1 MHRYLR
7 SCADFTARLS
17 ASRLL
22 SLGLIAA
29 VIPVDRLT
37 SFETFGF
44 VSRALVDEPCHLAT
58 AVIALGALVRWR
70 GRVPPPAFTAA
81 MLAASVL
88 IDLDHLPAQFGTEVL
103 TMNTARPYTHALWV
117 VLLLSAV
124 ALAAWHRSRHAAPG
138 RAAAL
143 AVVSAGAAA
152 GVAAHF
158 LRDVATAPI
167 SLWWPVTGAWVMV
180 PYWWYA
186 AAMLV
191 LTAVPV
197 RRRRRRRRP
206 PDAPAAAGLT
216 RTGAQAA

>member
-1 MHRYLR
+1 LHRYLR
-7 SCADFTARLS
+7 GCADFTARLS

-22 SLGLIAA
+22 SLGLITAI
-29 VIPVDRLT
+29 VPIDRLT

-44 VSRALVDEPCHLAT
+44 ASRALVDEPCHLAT
-58 AVIALGALVRWR
+58 AVIALGALVRWH
-70 GRVPPPAFTAA
+70 GRIPPPAFTAA

-103 TMNTARPYTHALWV
+103 VMSTPRPCTHALWV
-117 VLLLSAV
+117 VVLLSVV
-124 ALAAWHRSRHAAPG
+124 ALAAWYRSRRTAAG

-152 GVAAHF
+152 GVAVHF

-167 SLWWPVTGAWVMV
+167 SLWWPVTDAGLQV

-191 LTAVPV
+191 LVAVPV
-197 RRRRRRRRP
+197 RRRRLRP